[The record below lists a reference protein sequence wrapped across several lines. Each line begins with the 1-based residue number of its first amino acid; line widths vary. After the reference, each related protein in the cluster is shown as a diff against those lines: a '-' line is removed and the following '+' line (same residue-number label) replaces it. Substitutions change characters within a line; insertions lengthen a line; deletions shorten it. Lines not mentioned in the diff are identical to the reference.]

1 MALRAILEHARTA
14 GIAKLTGTY
23 RPTERNKLVIDHY
36 ARLGF
41 TQVGVGDDNAT
52 HWELLVAD
60 SDPQAA
66 PMKVVSLGF
75 RPLHASERDI

>member
-1 MALRAILEHARTA
+1 MVLRAILEHARAA
-14 GIAKLTGTY
+14 GIKKLTGTY

-52 HWELLVAD
+52 HWELLVSD
-60 SDPQAA
+60 SAPQAA

-75 RPLHASERDI
+75 GPLHA